1 MQGPNPPLT
10 AILHSIHILR
20 IGDVYTVFFDWMET
34 MKFIRFPLEIIANG
48 ALLVWGVF
56 SLSLC
61 QQWDSSSCIH
71 KAVSQNQHETQ
82 QKEQLMLDKGA
93 LKSIADPNWIIQVLY
108 NTESVRVEFNSP
120 IIDSVLMESCLALSP
135 PFFSAQNLSQLLFPP
150 AGKSSLWREG
160 WFWVGKQA
168 AKTRNKSALLLSLI
182 FCLKSQPPQTVFHV
196 ENDWSFWQVACFSL
210 PLILKNW
217 CFYQWK

>member
-120 IIDSVLMESCLALSP
+120 IIDSVLMESCLALSHH
-135 PFFSAQNLSQLLFPP
+135 FFLLKISP
-150 AGKSSLWREG
+150 S
-160 WFWVGKQA
+160 
-168 AKTRNKSALLLSLI
+168 
-182 FCLKSQPPQTVFHV
+182 
-196 ENDWSFWQVACFSL
+196 CFSL
-210 PLILKNW
+210 LQEKAACEGRADFEWGNKQQRRGTNQLCSSPW
-217 CFYQWK
+217 SSA